1 MKIAIT
7 ADLHLKSKEK
17 SPERWN
23 ALSNIVDK
31 MISEDIKT
39 LIIAGDLFNEESQ
52 NYSDFDQF
60 CKTKNIID
68 NQIKFY
74 IIPGN
79 HDPSIKQQ
87 YFTSGNISISSKP
100 EIIKLGEPPTVFLF
114 IPYQP
119 ARSMGEVIAEYKENL
134 PAKSW
139 MLIGHGDYMAGL
151 RDSNPYEPGIYMPLA
166 RNDIQYYNPAGII
179 LGHIHKKMNLGKV
192 YYPGSPCGLDINET
206 GKRSFLILNT
216 GTLELM
222 EKSIDTDYIFF
233 NESLISLPTANE
245 FEYMQRKIEEMI
257 KRWNLNKNEIPGL
270 KIRLKIKGYTSDKNR
285 LLEITKKT
293 LKDFTFYN
301 NEEPD
306 LTEVSIF
313 NDPERIAI
321 VEEFIKEIRKMEWHD
336 EIVSKEDIL
345 EKGLNIIL
353 KE

>member
-7 ADLHLKSKEK
+7 ADLHLKTKEK
-17 SPERWN
+17 SSERWS
-23 ALSNIVDK
+23 ALSDIIDK
-31 MISEDIKT
+31 MLSEDTKT
-39 LIIAGDLFNEESQ
+39 LIVAGDLFNQESQ

-60 CKTKNIID
+60 CKNKKIID
-68 NQIKFY
+68 NQVKFY

-87 YFTSGNISISSKP
+87 HFTSTNINIFNKP
-100 EIIKLGEPPTVFLF
+100 EIIELGEPPTVFLF

-119 ARSMGEVIAEYKENL
+119 ARAMGEVIAEYKESL
-134 PAKSW
+134 PPKSW
-139 MLIGHGDYMAGL
+139 ILIGHGDYVAGL

-166 RNDIQYYNPAGII
+166 RNDVQYYNPAGII
-179 LGHIHKKMNLGKV
+179 LGHIHKKINLGKV

-216 GTLELM
+216 GTLEVI
-222 EKSIDTDYIFF
+222 EKSIDTGFIFF

-245 FEYMQRKIEEMI
+245 FEYMKIKIEEMI
-257 KRWNLNKNEIPGL
+257 KKWNLYKNEISRVR
-270 KIRLKIKGYTSDKNR
+270 IRLKIKGYTSDKSS

-301 NEEPD
+301 DEEPD

-313 NDPERIAI
+313 NDPERIAV
-321 VEEFIKEIRKMEWHD
+321 VEEFIKEIGKMEWYD

>member
-7 ADLHLKSKEK
+7 ADLHLKTKEK

-23 ALSNIVDK
+23 ALSDIIEK
-31 MISEDIKT
+31 MLFEDIKT

-52 NYSDFDQF
+52 NYSDFDRF
-60 CKTKNIID
+60 CKNKKIID
-68 NQIKFY
+68 NQVKFY

-79 HDPSIKQQ
+79 HDPIIKQQ
-87 YFTSGNISISSKP
+87 YFTSDNIIVFSKP
-100 EIIKLGEPPTVFLF
+100 EIIKLGEPPAVFLF
-114 IPYQP
+114 VPYQP
-119 ARSMGEVIAEYKENL
+119 ARSMGEAIAEYKESL
-134 PAKSW
+134 PTKSW
-139 MLIGHGDYMAGL
+139 ILIGHGDYVAGL

-166 RNDIQYYNPAGII
+166 RNDVQYYNPAEII
-179 LGHIHKKMNLGKV
+179 LGHIHKKINLGKV

-233 NESLISLPTANE
+233 NETLISLPVINE
-245 FEYMQRKIEEMI
+245 FEYMERKIKEMI
-257 KRWNLNKNEIPGL
+257 KKWNLDKDKIP
-270 KIRLKIKGYTSDKNR
+270 KARIRLRIKGYTSDKNR
-285 LLEITKKT
+285 LLEIIKKT

-306 LTEVSIF
+306 LTGVSIF

-321 VEEFIKEIRKMEWHD
+321 VEELIKEIEKMEWD
-336 EIVSKEDIL
+336 NEIVSKEDIL
-345 EKGLNIIL
+345 EKGLNLIL